1 MLIVT
6 LILIVLAVSIL
17 IQSNQIKSLIYNQQ
31 AQFFI
36 YEANEVS
43 TIIKNESSS
52 EVVNERVRILAQFLN
67 ATILIYDRDGD
78 LTTAQKTQHEGHNHV
93 ILKKEFLT
101 RVWQGGN
108 IIHAGK
114 VNNYPI
120 DIFLVAVP
128 VIENDKIT
136 KAVVIYSPLA
146 PLKQQ
151 INSIRQ
157 ISFWGALLG
166 MGLATILSVFILK
179 TMTRPLLK
187 MEAVAHAIANGEF
200 GKQVP
205 VVTNDEVG
213 KLASSLNNM
222 SLQLKEKIEAIER
235 LDKTRQEFVS
245 NVSHELRTPLTVI
258 QSFSEAILDGLVKEE
273 KVRDFYLKNILE
285 ESKRLKRLVDDLL
298 DLKALEAGQTLA
310 DMEYVLI
317 SKLVMVTSGNFM
329 SLAKEKNIDLNV
341 TIKDKEVTVYGNI
354 DRLKQVMTNLIGNA
368 IAHTQP
374 GGRVEIREE
383 QKDDRVLISVADN
396 GPGIPPEEIEHI
408 WERFYKVDKS
418 RSRGAG
424 GTGLGLAIARRIVE
438 LHGGSITVESA
449 PGQGAVFIVNLP
461 IINNV

>member
-31 AQFFI
+31 AKFFI
-36 YEANEVS
+36 YEAEEVS
-43 TIIKNESSS
+43 SILKDESSP

-78 LTTAQKTQHEGHNHV
+78 LTTAQKTQHEGHDHV
-93 ILKKEFLT
+93 ILDQEFLAG
-101 RVWQGGN
+101 VWQGEN
-108 IIHAGK
+108 MVHAGK
-114 VNNYPI
+114 VNNYPV
-120 DIFLVAVP
+120 DVFLVAVP
-128 VIENDKIT
+128 VKENNQIT
-136 KAVVIYSPLA
+136 EAVVIYSPLA
-146 PLKQQ
+146 PLEQQ
-151 INSIRQ
+151 IKSIRQ
-157 ISFWGALLG
+157 ISLWGALLG

-179 TMTRPLLK
+179 TMTRPLLN
-187 MEAVAHAIANGEF
+187 MEAVAHAIADGEF

-205 VVTNDEVG
+205 MVTNDEVG
-213 KLASSLNNM
+213 KLAASLNNM

-258 QSFSEAILDGLVKEE
+258 QSFSEAILDGLVKKEME
-273 KVRDFYLKNILE
+273 RDFYLKNILE

-298 DLKALEAGQTLA
+298 DLKALEAGPTLA

-317 SKLVMVTSGNFM
+317 SKLVMVTAGNFM
-329 SLAKEKNIDLNV
+329 SLAREKDIELNV

-374 GGRVEIREE
+374 GGRVEIKEE
-383 QKDDRVLISVADN
+383 QKDDRVLLSVADN
-396 GPGIPPEEIEHI
+396 GPGIPQEEIEHI

-418 RSRGAG
+418 RARGAG

-438 LHGGSITVESA
+438 LHGGTVTVESVLS
-449 PGQGAVFIVNLP
+449 QGSVFTVDLP
-461 IINNV
+461 IANDV

>member
-1 MLIVT
+1 L
-6 LILIVLAVSIL
+6 
-17 IQSNQIKSLIYNQQ
+17 
-31 AQFFI
+31 
-36 YEANEVS
+36 E
-43 TIIKNESSS
+43 
-52 EVVNERVRILAQFLN
+52 
-67 ATILIYDRDGD
+67 
-78 LTTAQKTQHEGHNHV
+78 
-93 ILKKEFLT
+93 KEFLT
-101 RVWQGGN
+101 RVWQGEN

-136 KAVVIYSPLA
+136 EAVVIYSPLA

-157 ISFWGALLG
+157 ISLWGALLG

-374 GGRVEIREE
+374 GGRVEIMEE

-438 LHGGSITVESA
+438 LHGGTITVESA

>member
-1 MLIVT
+1 L
-6 LILIVLAVSIL
+6 
-17 IQSNQIKSLIYNQQ
+17 
-31 AQFFI
+31 
-36 YEANEVS
+36 
-43 TIIKNESSS
+43 
-52 EVVNERVRILAQFLN
+52 RILAQFLN

-78 LTTAQKTQHEGHNHV
+78 LTTAQKTQHEEHDHV
-93 ILKKEFLT
+93 ILDKEFLA
-101 RVWQGGN
+101 RVLQGEN
-108 IIHAGK
+108 IIHSGK
-114 VNNYPI
+114 VNNYPV
-120 DIFLVAVP
+120 DVFLVAVP
-128 VIENDKIT
+128 VKDSNKIT
-136 KAVVIYSPLA
+136 GAVVIYSPLA
-146 PLKQQ
+146 PLEQQ
-151 INSIRQ
+151 IKSIRE
-157 ISFWGALLG
+157 IAYWGALLG

-187 MEAVAHAIANGEF
+187 MEAVAHAIADGEF

-258 QSFSEAILDGLVKEE
+258 QSFSEAILDGLVKEDKE
-273 KVRDFYLKNILE
+273 RDFYLKNILE

-317 SKLVMVTSGNFM
+317 SKLVMVTAGNFM
-329 SLAKEKNIDLNV
+329 SLAREKDIELNV

-374 GGRVEIREE
+374 GGRVEIKEE
-383 QKDDRVLISVADN
+383 QKDDRVLLSVADN
-396 GPGIPPEEIEHI
+396 GPGIPQEEIEHI

-418 RSRGAG
+418 RARGAG
-424 GTGLGLAIARRIVE
+424 GTGLGLAIARRIVV
-438 LHGGSITVESA
+438 LHGGTVTVESVLSH
-449 PGQGAVFIVNLP
+449 GSVFTVDLP
-461 IINNV
+461 IANDV

>member
-1 MLIVT
+1 M
-6 LILIVLAVSIL
+6 AVSIL

-36 YEANEVS
+36 YEAEEVS
-43 TIIKNESSS
+43 SILKNESSAA
-52 EVVNERVRILAQFLN
+52 VVNERIRILAQFLN
-67 ATILIYDRDGD
+67 ATILIYNRNGD
-78 LTTAQKTQHEGHNHV
+78 LTTAQKTQHEGHNHA
-93 ILKKEFLT
+93 ILDKEFLAE
-101 RVWQGGN
+101 VWQGKN
-108 IIHAGK
+108 ILHTGR
-114 VNNYPI
+114 VNNYPT
-120 DIFLVAVP
+120 DVFLVAVP
-128 VIENDKIT
+128 VKENNKIT

-151 INSIRQ
+151 IKSIRQ
-157 ISFWGALLG
+157 ISLWGALLG

-179 TMTRPLLK
+179 NMIKPLLK

-213 KLASSLNNM
+213 KLAASLNNM
-222 SLQLKEKIEAIER
+222 SLQLKEKIEAIEQ

-273 KVRDFYLKNILE
+273 KEKFFYLKNILE

-298 DLKALEAGQTLA
+298 DLKALDAGNIPTK
-310 DMEYVLI
+310 MEYVLI
-317 SKLVMVTSGNFM
+317 SKLVTVTAGNFM
-329 SLAKEKNIDLNV
+329 SLARKKNINLKV
-341 TIKDKEVTVYGNI
+341 ITKDNRITVYGNI

-374 GGRVEIREE
+374 GSQVKIQEE

-396 GPGIPPEEIEHI
+396 GPGIPPNEIEHI

-418 RSRGAG
+418 RTRGAG
-424 GTGLGLAIARRIVE
+424 GSGLGLAIAKRIVE
-438 LHGGSITVESA
+438 LHGGTITVESTL
-449 PGQGAVFIVNLP
+449 GEGSVFTVILP
-461 IINNV
+461 IANNI